1 MNSLADSGSG
11 GLRYG
16 MNHAFT
22 PAKLSR
28 RMATFMLAY
37 MVFLSSACSPVQK
50 NFIATADQDNATGGA
65 KPMTVELPQDPRET
79 AFMAAVGVL
88 PPEQA
93 LATSAAFASDKEH
106 FFTMLSAAETE
117 SASAGELLQL
127 VDKTHSL
134 AADYE
139 PADLVSLNDY
149 KLQVSR
155 NDLHL
160 RRVIMNAVLAMDQ
173 AARAEGV
180 TLVFSSAYRSYNYQ
194 AGLFARYAGQ
204 HGEAQADRFSARP
217 GHSQHQLGTAIDF
230 GSIDDTFAETEAGKW
245 MADNAWRF
253 GFSLSYPQ
261 GMEELTGYIWES
273 WHFRYLTVAG
283 ARIEREYFGGIQ
295 QYFLEFLAEYRR
307 IFTAVPAL

>member
-1 MNSLADSGSG
+1 
-11 GLRYG
+11 
-16 MNHAFT
+16 
-22 PAKLSR
+22 
-28 RMATFMLAY
+28 
-37 MVFLSSACSPVQK
+37 
-50 NFIATADQDNATGGA
+50 
-65 KPMTVELPQDPRET
+65 MTVELPQDPRET

-106 FFTMLSAAETE
+106 FFSMLTAAETE

-149 KLQVSR
+149 KLRVSR
-155 NDLHL
+155 NDLRL
-160 RRVIMNAVLAMDQ
+160 RRVIMDAVLAMDQ
-173 AARAEGV
+173 AARAEGI
-180 TLVFSSAYRSYNYQ
+180 TLVFSSAYRSYTYQ
-194 AGLFARYAGQ
+194 SGLFTRYAGQ
-204 HGEAQADRFSARP
+204 YGEAQADRFSARP

-261 GMEELTGYIWES
+261 GMEERTGYIWES